1 ISAACSFSLLT
12 VSRNVHNLFTGALVS
27 ASPAGLRLEIAFK
40 IDKKKMK
47 KKNFI
52 FHHKQKFVLTGK
64 QKPTCPS
71 ENKKKDPVADL
82 SPTEDQPC
90 GKAINRFASL
100 RRHSRFDRIG
110 TCTQFF
116 RLQTATG
123 VAIKMRAT
131 HTNMK
136 NGQAICTLGRHN
148 RAIRQILSTTIIALL
163 LSAAQAY
170 SVDELLPPFGFR
182 WNDSMAHVE
191 AVLHGAK
198 AKITS
203 REKKENRDVW
213 TVEGL
218 IHPGLK
224 RTLFT
229 FKQRALVAV
238 ELQYEY
244 PDWSI
249 ERYNQ
254 RMGEI
259 RKYFDEK
266 YGTGKL
272 VSRSRDTDTDVI
284 QTLVGYQWMVGATML
299 ELFYFSAQHG
309 PLLYR
314 TITVDYKAM

>member
-1 ISAACSFSLLT
+1 MPI
-12 VSRNVHNLFTGALVS
+12 
-27 ASPAGLRLEIAFK
+27 K
-40 IDKKKMK
+40 
-47 KKNFI
+47 
-52 FHHKQKFVLTGK
+52 
-64 QKPTCPS
+64 
-71 ENKKKDPVADL
+71 
-82 SPTEDQPC
+82 
-90 GKAINRFASL
+90 
-100 RRHSRFDRIG
+100 
-110 TCTQFF
+110 
-116 RLQTATG
+116 
-123 VAIKMRAT
+123 KMRAT
-131 HTNMK
+131 HTKTEHEAN
-136 NGQAICTLGRHN
+136 CTSN
-148 RAIRQILSTTIIALL
+148 WNSRAIRRILSTGVIVLF

-182 WNDSMAHVE
+182 WNDSMARVE

-218 IHPGLK
+218 LHPGLK

-272 VSRSRDTDTDVI
+272 VSRSRDTDTEVV

>member
-1 ISAACSFSLLT
+1 MQATDTDITGRLSMCIARSNRPILCRVVLIGLILCIRVAPYAHAA
-12 VSRNVHNLFTGALVS
+12 
-27 ASPAGLRLEIAFK
+27 
-40 IDKKKMK
+40 
-47 KKNFI
+47 
-52 FHHKQKFVLTGK
+52 
-64 QKPTCPS
+64 
-71 ENKKKDPVADL
+71 
-82 SPTEDQPC
+82 
-90 GKAINRFASL
+90 
-100 RRHSRFDRIG
+100 
-110 TCTQFF
+110 
-116 RLQTATG
+116 
-123 VAIKMRAT
+123 
-131 HTNMK
+131 
-136 NGQAICTLGRHN
+136 
-148 RAIRQILSTTIIALL
+148 
-163 LSAAQAY
+163 
-170 SVDELLPPFGFR
+170 DELVPPFGFR
-182 WNDSMAHVE
+182 WNDSMARVE

-203 REKKENRDVW
+203 REKKENREIW

-229 FKQRALVAV
+229 FKQRALVSV

-272 VSRSRDTDTDVI
+272 VSRSRDHDTEVI

-299 ELFYFSAQHG
+299 ELFYFSAQHD
-309 PLLYR
+309 PFPPFR
-314 TITVDYKAM
+314 VISVDYKAL

>member
-1 ISAACSFSLLT
+1 MRVT
-12 VSRNVHNLFTGALVS
+12 HT
-27 ASPAGLRLEIAFK
+27 
-40 IDKKKMK
+40 KMK
-47 KKNFI
+47 NW
-52 FHHKQKFVLTGK
+52 QANCVLNYNGG
-64 QKPTCPS
+64 S
-71 ENKKKDPVADL
+71 
-82 SPTEDQPC
+82 
-90 GKAINRFASL
+90 I
-100 RRHSRFDRIG
+100 RR
-110 TCTQFF
+110 
-116 RLQTATG
+116 
-123 VAIKMRAT
+123 
-131 HTNMK
+131 
-136 NGQAICTLGRHN
+136 
-148 RAIRQILSTTIIALL
+148 ILSISVIGLF
-163 LSAAQAY
+163 LSAARAY

-203 REKKENRDVW
+203 REKKENRDIW

-218 IHPGLK
+218 VHPGLK

-309 PLLYR
+309 ALLYR

>member
-1 ISAACSFSLLT
+1 MTRKEKRAFPRENRKKISAAG
-12 VSRNVHNLFTGALVS
+12 LFVTEVVAAAKRS
-27 ASPAGLRLEIAFK
+27 
-40 IDKKKMK
+40 IDS
-47 KKNFI
+47 
-52 FHHKQKFVLTGK
+52 HR
-64 QKPTCPS
+64 P
-71 ENKKKDPVADL
+71 
-82 SPTEDQPC
+82 
-90 GKAINRFASL
+90 

-110 TCTQFF
+110 PRTQFSG
-116 RLQTATG
+116 LQSATG

-131 HTNMK
+131 HTKINK
-136 NGQAICTLGRHN
+136 QADCVFHDN
-148 RAIRQILSTTIIALL
+148 RRAVCRILLTGVIGLL

-191 AVLHGAK
+191 AVLRGAK
-198 AKITS
+198 AKISS
-203 REKKENRDVW
+203 RDKKENRDVW

>member
-1 ISAACSFSLLT
+1 MLFARSLSLARFSSAH
-12 VSRNVHNLFTGALVS
+12 SRLGLPTNL
-27 ASPAGLRLEIAFK
+27 P
-40 IDKKKMK
+40 
-47 KKNFI
+47 
-52 FHHKQKFVLTGK
+52 H
-64 QKPTCPS
+64 
-71 ENKKKDPVADL
+71 
-82 SPTEDQPC
+82 PC
-90 GKAINRFASL
+90 GFVPELTELARGRNFAASRVQRMQTKMTNWKANGIVNFNR
-100 RRHSRFDRIG
+100 
-110 TCTQFF
+110 
-116 RLQTATG
+116 
-123 VAIKMRAT
+123 
-131 HTNMK
+131 
-136 NGQAICTLGRHN
+136 
-148 RAIRQILSTTIIALL
+148 RAIRQILPTSLVAFF
-163 LSAAQAY
+163 LSASYAY
-170 SVDELLPPFGFR
+170 AADELLPPFGFR
-182 WNDSMAHVE
+182 WNDSMARVE

-198 AKITS
+198 AKIVS
-203 REKKENRDVW
+203 REKKESREIW

-218 IHPGLK
+218 VHPGLR

-299 ELFYFSAQHG
+299 ELFYFSAQHDA
-309 PLLYR
+309 LVYR
-314 TITVDYKAM
+314 TISVDYKAL